1 MVPAKAGTFG
11 TMARNIFYDPGIM
24 SVDFSVFKS
33 FVFKERYSAQF
44 RVEFFNLFNHPVL
57 ANPYGGV
64 VNSALGSAPSV
75 PQTFG
80 CA

>member
-1 MVPAKAGTFG
+1 M
-11 TMARNIFYDPGIM
+11 N
-24 SVDFSVFKS
+24 VDFSVFKS
-33 FVFKERYSAQF
+33 FMFKERYSAQF